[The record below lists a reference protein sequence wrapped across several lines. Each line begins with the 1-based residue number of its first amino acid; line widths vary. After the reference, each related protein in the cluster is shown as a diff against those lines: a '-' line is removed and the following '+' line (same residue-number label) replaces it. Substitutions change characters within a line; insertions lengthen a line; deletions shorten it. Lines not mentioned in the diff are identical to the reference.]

1 MAELA
6 KKLNFLKDGVHQT
19 AKAYSTTIET
29 GGEYIT
35 NIIDGVTCYIPV
47 GNESDGR
54 ATKARILK
62 SGATKAIFN
71 TGKPVYTEKSW
82 TTAGTYTWTVPA
94 GVTRVRVAVCGGGA
108 GGMVFDGSPDTGIT
122 FSGKGGGNSSFGN
135 LVSVTGAPAV
145 VAYLR
150 YNSSAKSYKWSLES
164 WDVLGGSPNGR
175 SGGCNRAGWSYG
187 GKGFALSFT
196 MNDGN
201 YGTGGNAFDDNGGL
215 NYGFGGGSGGFSS
228 GYYNVTAGEN
238 IVITVGAGGAKVEHR
253 TTRYLEPYD
262 GTSGFVLI
270 AYGGDI

>member
-62 SGATKAIFN
+62 SGATKAICN

-94 GVTRVRVAVCGGGA
+94 GVTRIRVACCGGGQGGTSYYYKDSTA
-108 GGMVFDGSPDTGIT
+108 GGG
-122 FSGKGGGNSSFGN
+122 SSFGD
-135 LVSVTGAPAV
+135 LISVTGA
-145 VAYLR
+145 
-150 YNSSAKSYKWSLES
+150 
-164 WDVLGGSPNGR
+164 
-175 SGGCNRAGWSYG
+175 YG
-187 GKGFALSFT
+187 GKSYIRDTSSKHKTYLSTPSVGGTPNGITGNRYTEYSTSGYRVKGANGFALGFT
-196 MNDGN
+196 INVGDFGAGGDGIQKEDSP
-201 YGTGGNAFDDNGGL
+201 GHIVA
-215 NYGFGGGSGGFSS
+215 GGSGGYDSKYIDVKPQYS
-228 GYYNVTAGEN
+228 Y
-238 IVITVGAGGAKVEHR
+238 IITVGAGG
-253 TTRYLEPYD
+253 TGGCTD
-262 GTSGFVLI
+262 GNSGFVLI

>member
-94 GVTRVRVAVCGGGA
+94 GVTRIRVACCGGGA
-108 GGMVFDGSPDTGIT
+108 GGVGYYHFNYSKIQTSGS
-122 FSGKGGGNSSFGN
+122 GGTSSFGD
-135 LVSVTGAPAV
+135 LILATGGQGGEVDSRRNPSTKTTI
-145 VAYLR
+145 YG
-150 YNSSAKSYKWSLES
+150 SSPSIGGTPNGITGDINRGS
-164 WDVLGGSPNGR
+164 GGSGTIANG
-175 SGGCNRAGWSYG
+175 AH
-187 GKGFALSFT
+187 GFKLGFT
-196 MNDGN
+196 MNNGD
-201 YGTGGNAFDDNGGL
+201 YGAGGRGRKNSDTGAHIV
-215 NYGFGGGSGGFSS
+215 GGGSGGYDSK
-228 GYYNVTAGEN
+228 YIDVIANTVYVIKVGEG
-238 IVITVGAGGAKVEHR
+238 GAGGNPNAGD
-253 TTRYLEPYD
+253 TA